1 MTDNL
6 SVQLYTVREAL
17 SADLAGTLRRLAD
30 IGFTQVEPY
39 GIADRPALVDA
50 LAEAGL
56 TAPTAHAHFIGQA
69 APDLFRLAQD
79 LGVST
84 LIDPYTPVARWQT
97 REDVALLA
105 AELNEAARVAA
116 DHGLR
121 VGYHNHEH
129 ELESVI
135 DAVTALELFASYL
148 DDAVVLEVDTYWVAA
163 GGQDPVGLIGR
174 LGDKVTALHIKDG
187 PATKDPLDQV
197 AVGAGS
203 MPVLDILQAAP
214 DALRV
219 IELDD
224 SRGDRFDAVSDSY
237 AWLTLHAEPTT

>member
-1 MTDNL
+1 MTDQL

-17 SADLAGTLRRLAD
+17 DADMAGTLRRLVD

-39 GIADRPALVDA
+39 GIADRPALVDG

-56 TAPTAHAHFIGQA
+56 SAPTAHAHLVGDA
-69 APDLFRLAQD
+69 TPDLFRLARAM
-79 LGVST
+79 GVAT
-84 LIDPYTPVARWQT
+84 LIDPFTPVERWQT

-105 AELNEAARVAA
+105 AELNEVAKVAA

-135 DAVTALELFASYL
+135 DGVTALEVFAAHL
-148 DDAVVLEVDTYWVAA
+148 DDEVVLEIDTYWVAA
-163 GGQDPVGLIGR
+163 GGQDPVGLLHR

-187 PATKDPLDQV
+187 PATKDPVDQV

-203 MPVLDILQAAP
+203 MPVLEIIRAAP

-224 SRGDRFDAVSDSY
+224 SRGDRFTAVSDSHV
-237 AWLTLHAEPTT
+237 WLTAHVGPTV

>member
-1 MTDNL
+1 MTDQL

-17 SADLAGTLRRLAD
+17 DADMAGALRRLVD
-30 IGFTQVEPY
+30 IGFTRVEPY
-39 GIADRPALVDA
+39 GIADRPELVQG

-56 TAPTAHAHFIGQA
+56 AAPTAHAHLIGGA
-69 APDLFRLAQD
+69 TPELFRLARA
-79 LGVST
+79 LGVAA
-84 LIDPYTPVARWQT
+84 LIEPFTPVARWQT
-97 REDVALLA
+97 REDIALLA
-105 AELNEAARVAA
+105 AELNEVAKAAA

-135 DAVTALELFASYL
+135 EGVTALEVFADHL
-148 DDAVVLEVDTYWVAA
+148 DDAVVLEVDTYWVTA
-163 GGQDPVGLIGR
+163 GGQDPVALLHR
-174 LGDKVTALHIKDG
+174 LGEKVTALHIKDG
-187 PATKDPLDQV
+187 PATKDPADQV

-203 MPVLDILQAAP
+203 MPVLEIIRAAP

-224 SRGDRFDAVSDSY
+224 SRGDRFAAVSDSH
-237 AWLTLHAEPTT
+237 AWLTAHAGTAV

>member
-1 MTDNL
+1 MTDQL

-17 SADLAGTLRRLAD
+17 AADLNGTLRRLAD
-30 IGFTQVEPY
+30 IGFTQVEPF
-39 GIADRPALVDA
+39 GIADRPALVDG

-56 TAPTAHAHFIGQA
+56 AAPTAHAHFIDDPD
-69 APDLFRLAQD
+69 PDLFRLARN

-84 LIDPYTPVARWQT
+84 LIDPSAPVARWQT
-97 REDVALLA
+97 REDVAQLA
-105 AELNEAARVAA
+105 AELNAAARVAA

-121 VGYHNHEH
+121 AGYHNHER

-135 DAVTALELFASYL
+135 DGVTALEVFASHL
-148 DDAVVLEVDTYWVAA
+148 DAGVVLEVDTYWAAA
-163 GGQDPVGLIGR
+163 GGQDPVALLQR

-203 MPVLDILQAAP
+203 MPVLEILRVAP

-224 SRGDRFDAVSDSY
+224 SRGDRFQAVADSY
-237 AWLTLHAEPTT
+237 AWLTTHSG